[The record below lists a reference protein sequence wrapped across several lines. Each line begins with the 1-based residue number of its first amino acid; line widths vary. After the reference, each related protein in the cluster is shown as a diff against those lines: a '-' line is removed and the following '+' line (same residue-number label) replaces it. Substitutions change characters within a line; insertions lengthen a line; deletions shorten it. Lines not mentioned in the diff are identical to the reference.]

1 MNCYVVDI
9 SKSTNVKEGKNKTV
23 ENLIEEYKKLLIKN
37 EDYEFRSAFSFF
49 FYLVIAVYVVF
60 FSNLSLLI
68 ISILLLLL
76 SMFFFYLIAV
86 FSSKEKE
93 KKLEIK
99 EMKMK
104 LLTILKQEKFIIEHN
119 KDFVLYSRD
128 FLLLQAKKNKTISI
142 KGQNIETQE
151 LLLKKP
157 NIQKIIERKTS
168 FEFLKVHNI
177 YQKLINKLCEEE
189 TGKKIIYQT

>member
-1 MNCYVVDI
+1 MNSYVVDI

-37 EDYEFRSAFSFF
+37 EDYEFMSAFSFF
-49 FYLVIAVYVVF
+49 FYLAIAVYVVF

-119 KDFVLYSRD
+119 KDFVLYSRG

-142 KGQNIETQE
+142 KGQNIESQE

-177 YQKLINKLCEEE
+177 YQKLINKLCKEE

>member
-1 MNCYVVDI
+1 MNSYVVDI

-37 EDYEFRSAFSFF
+37 EDYEFMSAFSFF
-49 FYLVIAVYVVF
+49 FYLAIAVYVVF

-119 KDFVLYSRD
+119 KDFVLYSRG

-142 KGQNIETQE
+142 KGQNIEAQE

-177 YQKLINKLCEEE
+177 YQKLINKLCKEE
-189 TGKKIIYQT
+189 TDKKIIYQT